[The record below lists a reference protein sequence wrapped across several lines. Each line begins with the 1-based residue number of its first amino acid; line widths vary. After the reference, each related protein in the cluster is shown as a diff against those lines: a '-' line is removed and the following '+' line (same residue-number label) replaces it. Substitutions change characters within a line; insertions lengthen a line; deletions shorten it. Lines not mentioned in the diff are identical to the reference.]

1 MTKIPQPGT
10 AAPDFAVEVL
20 TPNMTFEKRKLS
32 DYKGKY
38 LVVMFYPLDFTFV
51 CPSEII
57 NFSDAA
63 PAFQKINCNILI
75 GSCDSVFSHYAWAT
89 QDRKEGGIGVSKC
102 DLFADKSCKMAED
115 YGVLIKDEGFPLR
128 GLFIIDDKNVI
139 RSVTVNDTQVGRSV
153 EECMRVVQAFQYA
166 DKTGAGI
173 PCGWKP
179 EKMED
184 IIKQDMT
191 GMKEY
196 FNKHYK

>member
-1 MTKIPQPGT
+1 MSKIPQPGT
-10 AAPDFAVEVL
+10 PAPDFEVEVL

-32 DYKGKY
+32 DYLGKY
-38 LVVMFYPLDFTFV
+38 LVIMFYPLDFTFV

-63 PAFQKINCNILI
+63 PALNKLNCNIII
-75 GSCDSVFSHYAWAT
+75 GSCDSVFSHYAWAL
-89 QDRKEGGIGVSKC
+89 QDRKEGGIGLSKC
-102 DLFADKSCKMAED
+102 DLFGDKSLKMADD
-115 YGVLIKDEGFPLR
+115 YGVLIKSEGFPLR
-128 GLFIIDDKNVI
+128 GLFIIDDKGIV